1 MDAVTKRIVR
11 KSAFLFLMLT
21 VSVAGIHRVMMR
33 TADLPAVRITAAERT
48 PVIVLDAGH
57 GGIDGG
63 CSTAEGV
70 PEKGIN
76 LAVMLGLR
84 ELLTLSGYEVR
95 VTRDSD
101 RSVHDKGVEGI
112 AAQKSSDM
120 DNRLA
125 MMNAPENAVCLSIHQ
140 NQFTDPKYSGA
151 QMFYADTND
160 RSESLAEALQS
171 AFRTQLQ
178 PENTREIKHCGK
190 ELFLCYFCKHP
201 TVMAECGFL
210 SNPEEA
216 ACLTDPDYQKQVA
229 FTLFA
234 GLTGWLAGQE
244 QHVESFVGLDEGIDH
259 TDRVGRMDVI
269 VHVAMNQH
277 KVALEVL
284 CELLVGVDVIDEG
297 GVTLV
302 DLLEDSMVL
311 FTPPA
316 VVDAVVMVSGA
327 GNRHLEEVRI
337 LEDGCGAHESST

>member
-1 MDAVTKRIVR
+1 MDAVTKKIIR

-21 VSVAGIHRVMMR
+21 VSIAGIHRVMMQTPEMPFAR
-33 TADLPAVRITAAERT
+33 KTAAEQT

-63 CSTAEGV
+63 CSTADGV

-76 LAVMLGLR
+76 LAVMLELR
-84 ELLTLSGYEVR
+84 ELLMLSGYEVR

-125 MMNAPENAVCLSIHQ
+125 MMNEPENAVCLSIHQ
-140 NQFTDPKYSGA
+140 NQFTDPKFSGA

-160 RSESLAEALQS
+160 RSESLAEALQA
-171 AFRTQLQ
+171 AFREQLQ
-178 PENTREIKHCGK
+178 PDNTREIKRCGK
-190 ELFLCYFCKHP
+190 ELFLCYYCKHP

-216 ACLTDPDYQKQVA
+216 ARLTDPGYQKQVA

-234 GLTGWLAGQE
+234 GLTGWLAAQE
-244 QHVESFVGLDEGIDH
+244 QH
-259 TDRVGRMDVI
+259 
-269 VHVAMNQH
+269 
-277 KVALEVL
+277 
-284 CELLVGVDVIDEG
+284 
-297 GVTLV
+297 
-302 DLLEDSMVL
+302 
-311 FTPPA
+311 A
-316 VVDAVVMVSGA
+316 V
-327 GNRHLEEVRI
+327 
-337 LEDGCGAHESST
+337 